1 MLLQLVGASLVD
13 LHGIAQ
19 VADGYKGLNRRTDCA
34 NSLNTQNDE
43 RASVQPWHLP
53 ASTEGFTRQS

>member
-1 MLLQLVGASLVD
+1 MD

-34 NSLNTQNDE
+34 NSLNTQDDE
-43 RASVQPWHLP
+43 CASVQPWHLP
-53 ASTEGFTRQS
+53 ASMEGFTSQS